1 MRTMRIRAVV
11 LALLFLVLPI
21 PAAAE
26 FISMGPSG
34 SCPKGTAGDPSG
46 PPKSFSFSSS
56 ATEVRSYLNRRVLCP
71 SACFDEAVTLNLST
85 SGITVT
91 IAAQNKCGK
100 TELDPRGED
109 AKKNN
114 RGCAKGQTSPRVVV
128 KITGLKEQT
137 IPPKSRCDASNLSR
151 VIDSVAEQ
159 RLGEALAGLSALAAP
174 VVGVAP
180 IAAINLGTAAGQKI
194 LSEQLATAFQI
205 TPDRAEAIV
214 AKDPQAAI
222 RAIYAVSQG
231 DDAAIKAEAE
241 SLGLNANLADTV
253 GLRAKLIKD
262 GNLTDPDESGI
273 LGIGD
278 NTFRDAGVASPQ
290 VLVRDVLYSGQ
301 GGCYAVSNSHGTFRP
316 CVMTQDQVAQ
326 VRGNIIPQVASVYW
340 EGNQR
345 ADGQPFNANAL
356 GVAHQTLPLGTQ
368 VLVYN
373 PQTGQA
379 VVATVNDR
387 GPFVSGRDIDLSRGT
402 ANAIGFNGVG
412 AVQTVILGSSMPT
425 GTLGQYAS
433 VADAFKAYQAS
444 NGTIAVGAGDI
455 ASGVPRNT
463 SPFANL
469 FGGSTG
475 AYMNTSSPFSP
486 PPVPI
491 AQPAAYSQP
500 QQTTPA
506 PQAGTSPAVT
516 PQPRPSTQAPTST
529 VAQELERALQDPAS
543 VRAGGLMAHIVVQES
558 EVARG
563 SPVHVSWTSVGMSTT
578 TPCAVRADSRVVARG
593 NEGTSVV
600 QTSAATRIGSLVF
613 YLACTTPSGATF
625 QRTAATMVR

>member
-1 MRTMRIRAVV
+1 
-11 LALLFLVLPI
+11 
-21 PAAAE
+21 
-26 FISMGPSG
+26 
-34 SCPKGTAGDPSG
+34 
-46 PPKSFSFSSS
+46 
-56 ATEVRSYLNRRVLCP
+56 
-71 SACFDEAVTLNLST
+71 
-85 SGITVT
+85 
-91 IAAQNKCGK
+91 
-100 TELDPRGED
+100 
-109 AKKNN
+109 
-114 RGCAKGQTSPRVVV
+114 
-128 KITGLKEQT
+128 
-137 IPPKSRCDASNLSR
+137 
-151 VIDSVAEQ
+151 
-159 RLGEALAGLSALAAP
+159 
-174 VVGVAP
+174 
-180 IAAINLGTAAGQKI
+180 
-194 LSEQLATAFQI
+194 
-205 TPDRAEAIV
+205 
-214 AKDPQAAI
+214 
-222 RAIYAVSQG
+222 
-231 DDAAIKAEAE
+231 
-241 SLGLNANLADTV
+241 
-253 GLRAKLIKD
+253 
-262 GNLTDPDESGI
+262 
-273 LGIGD
+273 
-278 NTFRDAGVASPQ
+278 
-290 VLVRDVLYSGQ
+290 
-301 GGCYAVSNSHGTFRP
+301 
-316 CVMTQDQVAQ
+316 MTQDQVAQ
-326 VRGNIIPQVASVYW
+326 VRGNIIPQIASVYW

-345 ADGQPFNANAL
+345 ADGQPFNANEL

-412 AVQTVILGSSMPT
+412 AVQTVVLGSSMPT
-425 GTLGQYAS
+425 GSLGRYSS
-433 VADAFKAYQAS
+433 VAEAFQAYQQS
-444 NGTIAVGAGDI
+444 NGTIAVGVGDI
-455 ASGVPRNT
+455 APGAPRNT

-475 AYMNTSSPFSP
+475 GYVNTSSPFSP

-516 PQPRPSTQAPTST
+516 PQPRLPTPTST

-543 VRAGGLMAHIVVQES
+543 VRTGKLVAHIVVQES

>member
-1 MRTMRIRAVV
+1 MRPA
-11 LALLFLVLPI
+11 AFFLVTLVFFAPSALFSEEKFDPKAI
-21 PAAAE
+21 LGSDDKCLNEKMVIFNGKAIIQKGSTETEQYKTCKNISGGCSLQKEKTQPPQCLCGKLFYTPEGKKPVPLDKCDPNMQKNLAKAMAGGIEGMTDSAAQAL
-26 FISMGPSG
+26 ISQRLQEVDVSTRDGRNQLSQILQNYG
-34 SCPKGTAGDPSG
+34 LSKTDADAKVNDADKAATVQAQLQKFVSTSDTDEARKVAGELGFRLNKDL
-46 PPKSFSFSSS
+46 
-56 ATEVRSYLNRRVLCP
+56 TDEVR
-71 SACFDEAVTLNLST
+71 
-85 SGITVT
+85 
-91 IAAQNKCGK
+91 
-100 TELDPRGED
+100 LDP
-109 AKKNN
+109 KK
-114 RGCAKGQTSPRVVV
+114 
-128 KITGLKEQT
+128 
-137 IPPKSRCDASNLSR
+137 
-151 VIDSVAEQ
+151 
-159 RLGEALAGLSALAAP
+159 
-174 VVGVAP
+174 
-180 IAAINLGTAAGQKI
+180 
-194 LSEQLATAFQI
+194 F
-205 TPDRAEAIV
+205 
-214 AKDPQAAI
+214 
-222 RAIYAVSQG
+222 
-231 DDAAIKAEAE
+231 
-241 SLGLNANLADTV
+241 
-253 GLRAKLIKD
+253 
-262 GNLTDPDESGI
+262 
-273 LGIGD
+273 
-278 NTFRDAGVASPQ
+278 AGVLTEGDLERFQTALPDTFLRDLGDAVPQ
-290 VLVRDVLYSGQ
+290 VLSRDVLYSGQ

-316 CVMTQDQVAQ
+316 CVMTQDQVTQ
-326 VRGNIIPQVASVYW
+326 VRGNIIPQIASVYW

-345 ADGQPFNANAL
+345 ADGRPFNANEL

-412 AVQTVILGSSMPT
+412 AVQTVVLGSSMPT
-425 GTLGQYAS
+425 GSLGRYSS
-433 VADAFKAYQAS
+433 VAEAFQAYQQS
-444 NGTIAVGAGDI
+444 NGTIAVGVGDI
-455 ASGVPRNT
+455 APGAPRNT

-475 AYMNTSSPFSP
+475 GYVNTSSPFSP

-516 PQPRPSTQAPTST
+516 PQPRLPTPTST

-543 VRAGGLMAHIVVQES
+543 VRTGKLVAHIVVQES

-578 TPCAVRADSRVVARG
+578 TPCVLRAGSNVVARG